1 MDVLTFLA
9 DWVLTILGGA
19 IIGLAWVAFFY
30 LTFQILRDIWTGKTP
45 LFDKPGEFDD
55 IGVRI
60 RGNSLS
66 MMVLGMLVIGWLLLT
81 ALGLWLIKLL

>member
-45 LFDKPGEFDD
+45 LFDKPVEFDD